1 MRRFGLALVA
11 LGALEACSLFFDTG
25 SLQSGNGDSSN
36 DAGTDDSGAGNL
48 LVNGGFEEGTAACG
62 PGWSP
67 TTGTMQRSTDAH
79 SGSFSCE
86 LCPAGSAGSLTTTP
100 DPKFSLGSSTALYAE
115 VYVKVEGTATSVV
128 VLDVEELVSAG
139 STLVNQK
146 LTTLGAGWHL
156 INANAYKPKDGGTGV
171 TFDIQDQGIDGGTP
185 SCILIDDARL
195 LVQ

>member
-11 LGALEACSLFFDTG
+11 LCALEACSLFFDTG

-67 TTGTMQRSTDAH
+67 TTGTMKRSTDAH

-86 LCPAGSAGSLTTTP
+86 LCPAGSGGSLTTTP

-115 VYVKVEGTATSVV
+115 VWVKVESAATGAV
-128 VLDVEELVSAG
+128 VLDVEENVGGGGTLVFQKG
-139 STLVNQK
+139 STT
-146 LTTLGAGWHL
+146 LTDWQL

-195 LVQ
+195 LIQ